1 MAIYHLHAKVISRA
15 NGRSAVAA
23 AAYRSASVLPDE
35 RLSRSHDFT
44 NKAGVVHSEILLPPG
59 APERL
64 LDRSTLWNE
73 VERTEVRKDAQ
84 LAREL
89 EFSIPREMPKDEG
102 IRLAQDFV
110 REQFVGRGMVADLN
124 VHWAIEPD
132 GEAKPHAHVML
143 AMRVVGPDGFGL
155 KARDWN
161 RTGLLEDWRERWAT
175 LANERLAEL
184 GLDLRIDHRTY
195 AEQGIALEPQNKIG
209 PAGARREDR
218 GEQAERAAEHDA
230 IARRNGERIIAE
242 PVCVLDA
249 ITRQQSTFTRQD
261 MARFIDRHTAD
272 AAQFA
277 EALAKVEASPA
288 LVRVGVDGRGRE
300 RFSTREMLEVEQ
312 RLEAASYE
320 LAGRAAHGVGVRVQE
335 RVLENAERALGSEQR
350 AAFEHVTGGADI
362 AAVVGYA
369 GTGKST
375 MLGVA
380 RAAWEAS
387 GYRVRGAAL
396 SGIAAEG
403 LEAGAGIE
411 SRTLASLEH
420 GWAKGRDPLTSRD
433 VLVVDEAGMVGSRQ
447 MERVLSAARNAGAKV
462 VLAGDAEQLQA
473 IEAGAA
479 FRAVA
484 ERVGSVEITTV
495 IRQQEAWQRE
505 ATREL
510 ATGRTTG
517 ALARY
522 EAAGM
527 VQASS
532 TREEARAALVAG
544 WDAARQ
550 ERGKASQMILAYT
563 RDDVRALN
571 ELARARMRIT
581 GDLHGADQV
590 VATERG
596 ERAFAAGDRILF
608 QRNERGLGGDGHS
621 RGGAAVKNGT
631 LGTVLEVAAGG
642 GWLTV
647 RLDGPGGSG
656 RPSAGQGKTGGREVT
671 FDLRDYAHIDHGY
684 AATVHKSQ
692 GVTVDRAH
700 VLATPHMDR
709 HAAYVGLTR
718 HRDGVAL
725 HYAREDFGEPTR
737 LARALG
743 RERAK
748 DTTLDYDREDESVR
762 RYAARR
768 WLAPES
774 EIVVRAPELV
784 REAPKP
790 ATKRGK
796 FSGLKL
802 DAGRSS
808 AVAPEVAR
816 PVPSVEPAPVR
827 SLTER
832 ERQQERMEGLA
843 AGYARAWVDAERMRR
858 ASLPVLPHQ
867 EQALQAA
874 DHALEEFGLGMGRD
888 VGMALEAAPILAR
901 GIETKDG
908 RQALTAAA
916 MEVRQNRQALDRRVW
931 QAVRGWEAL
940 ERAHDQA
947 AGEYDWDAAR
957 AVTQRLVTY
966 AQALKQD
973 PQVESALLNRAE
985 EFGVEKG
992 SRLERVVQA
1001 PKVTERL
1008 MRQVG
1013 LEQAR
1018 GRDHGPSLGM

>member
-1 MAIYHLHAKVISRA
+1 M
-15 NGRSAVAA
+15 GR
-23 AAYRSASVLPDE
+23 
-35 RLSRSHDFT
+35 
-44 NKAGVVHSEILLPPG
+44 
-59 APERL
+59 
-64 LDRSTLWNE
+64 NE
-73 VERTEVRKDAQ
+73 VERSEVRKDAQ

-110 REQFVGRGMVADLN
+110 REQFVARGMVADLN
-124 VHWAIEPD
+124 VHWQVDPD
-132 GEAKPHAHVML
+132 GDTKPHAHVML
-143 AMRVVGPDGFGL
+143 AMRAVGPDGFGL

-161 RTGLLEDWRERWAT
+161 RTGLLEDWRERWAS

-184 GLDLRIDHRTY
+184 GLDLRIDHRTF

-218 GEQAERAAEHDA
+218 GEQAERAAEHEA

-249 ITRQQSTFTRQD
+249 ITRQQRTFTRQD
-261 MARFIDRHTAD
+261 VARFVDRHTAD
-272 AAQFA
+272 AAQFV
-277 EALAKVEASPA
+277 EALAKVEASPV

-320 LAGRAAHGVGVRVQE
+320 LAGRAAHGVGAWVQE
-335 RVLENAERALGSEQR
+335 RVLENAERALGSEQQ

-380 RAAWEAS
+380 RSAWEAS

-420 GWAKGRDPLTSRD
+420 GWAKGRDALTDRD

-462 VLAGDAEQLQA
+462 VLVGDAEQLQA

-479 FRAVA
+479 FRAVT

-510 ATGRTTG
+510 ATGRTTA

-522 EAAGM
+522 EMAGM

-532 TREEARAALVAG
+532 TREEARTALVAG

-596 ERAFAAGDRILF
+596 ERAFAVGDRILF
-608 QRNERGLGGDGHS
+608 QRNERGLGGDGHG

-642 GWLTV
+642 GRLTV
-647 RLDGPGGSG
+647 RVDGSG
-656 RPSAGQGKTGGREVT
+656 KPSLGQEGKTGGREVT
-671 FDLRDYAHIDHGY
+671 FYVRDYAHIDHGY

-725 HYAREDFGEPTR
+725 HYAQEDFGEPTR

-768 WLAPES
+768 WLTPES
-774 EIVVRAPELV
+774 EIVVRAPGGAKAGNKARQVQRAE
-784 REAPKP
+784 
-790 ATKRGK
+790 
-796 FSGLKL
+796 
-802 DAGRSS
+802 AGRWPEFGRRTGGGARGAASRVHSGASIDGPGAPAREDGGVGGRLCPGLGRCRTDAASFPAGVASS
-808 AVAPEVAR
+808 GAGVAGSGSCVGGVRAWDGPGRADGAGGFAHTGPRDRNQRWPSGAHRGGGGGATGPAGAGSAGLAGGAR
-816 PVPSVEPAPVR
+816 LGSAGAGCRRIRLGRGAGSDAAPGDLRAGAEAGPAGGKRTAEPGGRVR
-827 SLTER
+827 GGK
-832 ERQQERMEGLA
+832 GLA
-843 AGYARAWVDAERMRR
+843 AGACGAGTGGDR
-858 ASLPVLPHQ
+858 
-867 EQALQAA
+867 AA
-874 DHALEEFGLGMGRD
+874 DASGRI
-888 VGMALEAAPILAR
+888 GAGAR
-901 GIETKDG
+901 T
-908 RQALTAAA
+908 
-916 MEVRQNRQALDRRVW
+916 
-931 QAVRGWEAL
+931 
-940 ERAHDQA
+940 
-947 AGEYDWDAAR
+947 
-957 AVTQRLVTY
+957 
-966 AQALKQD
+966 
-973 PQVESALLNRAE
+973 
-985 EFGVEKG
+985 
-992 SRLERVVQA
+992 
-1001 PKVTERL
+1001 
-1008 MRQVG
+1008 
-1013 LEQAR
+1013 
-1018 GRDHGPSLGM
+1018 